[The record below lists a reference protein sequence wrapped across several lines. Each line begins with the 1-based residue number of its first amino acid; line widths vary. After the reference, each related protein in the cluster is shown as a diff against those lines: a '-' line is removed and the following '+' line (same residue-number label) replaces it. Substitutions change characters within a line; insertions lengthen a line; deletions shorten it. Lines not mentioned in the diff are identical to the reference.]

1 MHYGRNK
8 WFCLLIKIVFLNSR
22 NALLTFQSFLL
33 ASFPCVFFVHVCIC
47 VCFLCVLICGCSE
60 ANLYLAKEHT
70 GLIWN
75 RWELLSGGANTHTE
89 TGTAEKVLSGFSL
102 CMNKN

>member
-1 MHYGRNK
+1 ML
-8 WFCLLIKIVFLNSR
+8 CSL
-22 NALLTFQSFLL
+22 QSILV
-33 ASFPCVFFVHVCIC
+33 ASFPCVFFAHVRIY

-89 TGTAEKVLSGFSL
+89 TGTAEKVLSGLSL
-102 CMNKN
+102 CMNKC